1 MIALVESIV
10 NTVNGWKHRTL
21 SLYTPN
27 LELNPHDHHGDHRLP
42 QALVNFSPNLRLQWA
57 YTYMCHHDFPD

>member
-10 NTVNGWKHRTL
+10 NTVNGWKHQTL
-21 SLYTPN
+21 SLY
-27 LELNPHDHHGDHRLP
+27 LELNPHDHHGDLQLS

-57 YTYMCHHDFPD
+57 FTYMCHHDFSD